1 MKKLFKKDLEE
12 KIRNPKSFKVVTIKT
27 SHIKIE
33 ENFGDIFSEIEEV
46 IDKNS
51 DIFSSY
57 DISQSVDD
65 ITMSPMFHIIFY
77 I

>member
-1 MKKLFKKDLEE
+1 MNKLFKKDLEE
-12 KIRNPKSFKVVTIKT
+12 KIRNPKIFKVVTIKT
-27 SHIKIE
+27 SHIEIE
-33 ENFGDIFSEIEEV
+33 ENFNNIFTEIEEV

-65 ITMSPMFHIIFY
+65 ITMSPMIHIMFY
-77 I
+77 P

>member
-1 MKKLFKKDLEE
+1 MKKIFKKELEE
-12 KIRNPKSFKVVTIKT
+12 KIRNPKRFKVMTIKT
-27 SHIKIE
+27 SLIKIE
-33 ENFGDIFSEIEEV
+33 ENFNDIFSEIEEV

-65 ITMSPMFHIIFY
+65 DTMSPMFHIIFY
-77 I
+77 V